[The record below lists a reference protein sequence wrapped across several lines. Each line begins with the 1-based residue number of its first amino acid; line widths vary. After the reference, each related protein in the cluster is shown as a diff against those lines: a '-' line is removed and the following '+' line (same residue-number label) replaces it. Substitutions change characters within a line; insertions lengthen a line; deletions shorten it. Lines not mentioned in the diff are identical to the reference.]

1 MSEVSQVSRRAFLK
15 ATGIAIGFLTIS
27 LIALISAW
35 QFWPHSLICSID
47 RLFFDFVILRGD
59 SAAST
64 MGIAAVVI
72 IKAIQTSVLF
82 LFIFRALNRDKPS
95 YLLVLFVLLLF
106 ILLIIPLGR
115 IPAL

>member
-1 MSEVSQVSRRAFLK
+1 MSEVSQVSRQAFLK
-15 ATGIAIGFLTIS
+15 AIGIAIGFLTIS

-35 QFWPHSLICSID
+35 QHWPHSLVCSID

-59 SAAST
+59 SAASPI
-64 MGIAAVVI
+64 GILAIVI

-82 LFIFRALNRDKPS
+82 LFIFRALDRDKPNQ
-95 YLLVLFVLLLF
+95 LLVSFVLLLF
-106 ILLIIPLGR
+106 TLLIIPLGR